1 MKIIPRNFVFRV
13 SGNSRIG
20 SGHLFHSMTLNKILQ
35 DKNDISTFLLYECD
49 NFVEE
54 QLRSNKLDYLYEDNL
69 DEQINS
75 LFKKNYKNILIN
87 DVLDTTEE
95 TIQLQKNSGY
105 KVVNIEDLG
114 GGIYHADAVIN
125 ALYAEIDGLKNQY
138 VGPSYTILR
147 NEFKNASEKIQY
159 KENKSIIISFGGV
172 DPNKISEAIYYE
184 ISKTNIPFYIIEPPF
199 RSLKIKSELILRKP
213 VEMAKVMSKAKI
225 IVSSMG
231 RTVFEA
237 ASLGIPVVS
246 IAQNEREAQH
256 ISQYLNYIN
265 YLGKFE
271 DLDIKTIVNQ
281 IIDIYNDQDKLNIQ
295 RNLLFDLVDFKGA
308 DRIKEIISNLS

>member
-1 MKIIPRNFVFRV
+1 VKIIPRNFVFRV

-20 SGHLFHSMTLNKILQ
+20 SGHLFHSITLNNILK
-35 DKNDISTFLLYECD
+35 DNNDISTFLLYECD

-54 QLRSNKLDYLYEDNL
+54 QLRLNKLNYLYEDKL

-75 LFKKNYKNILIN
+75 LFKNNYRNILIN
-87 DVLDTTEE
+87 DVLDTTKE

-114 GGIYHADAVIN
+114 SGIYHADAVIN

-147 NEFKNASEKIQY
+147 NEFKNESENIQY
-159 KENKSIIISFGGV
+159 EKNESIVISFGGV

-184 ISKTNIPFYIIEPPF
+184 ILKTDIPFYIIEPPF
-199 RSLKIKSELILRKP
+199 RSLEIQSDLILRKP
-213 VEMAKVMSKAKI
+213 VEMAKVMSKAKV

-237 ASLGIPVVS
+237 ASLGVPVVS

-256 ISQYLNYIN
+256 ISQYLDYIN

-271 DLDIKTIVNQ
+271 DLDIKIIVNKL
-281 IIDIYNDQDKLNIQ
+281 IDIYNDQDKLNIQ

-308 DRIKEIISNLS
+308 DRIKEIISSLS

>member
-159 KENKSIIISFGGV
+159 KKNKSIIISFGGV
-172 DPNKISEAIYYE
+172 DPNKISESIYYE
-184 ISKTNIPFYIIEPPF
+184 ILKTNIPFYIIEPPF
-199 RSLKIKSELILRKP
+199 RSLKIESDFILRKP

-308 DRIKEIISNLS
+308 DRIKEIINNLS

>member
-1 MKIIPRNFVFRV
+1 M
-13 SGNSRIG
+13 
-20 SGHLFHSMTLNKILQ
+20 
-35 DKNDISTFLLYECD
+35 YECD

-54 QLRSNKLDYLYEDNL
+54 QLRLNKLNYLYEDNL

-75 LFKKNYKNILIN
+75 LFKNDYRNILIN
-87 DVLDTTEE
+87 DVLDTTVE
-95 TIQLQKNSGY
+95 TIQLQKKSGY

-114 GGIYHADAVIN
+114 GGVYHADAVIN
-125 ALYAEIDGLKNQY
+125 ALYAEIEGLKNQY

-147 NEFKNASEKIQY
+147 NEFKNASENIQY
-159 KENKSIIISFGGV
+159 EKNESILISFGGV
-172 DPNKISEAIYYE
+172 DPNKISESIYYE
-184 ISKTNIPFYIIEPPF
+184 ILKTNIPFYIIEPPF
-199 RSLKIKSELILRKP
+199 RSLKIKSDLILRKP
-213 VEMAKVMSKAKI
+213 VEMAKVMSKAKVV
-225 IVSSMG
+225 VSSMG

-237 ASLGIPVVS
+237 TSLGVPIVS
-246 IAQNEREAQH
+246 IAQNEKPS

-281 IIDIYNDQDKLNIQ
+281 LIDIYNDQDKLNIQ

-308 DRIKEIISNLS
+308 DN